1 MVGFSQPQFGDW
13 PAYVHGARHLV
24 ATGHFSDGRSDT
36 FFRPPGYAF
45 FLAVA
50 TFGHPENIAW
60 DKVAGA
66 AAGSLAA
73 PLLALLSA
81 RIFRRRGLA
90 LATGVAAALHPALVF
105 ISSDIQTETIFLPLL
120 LCAGYFLLAAT
131 DRPSANL
138 AVCAGLFLAGAA
150 LTRPSALALAPLL
163 AAPLLDVRWPARAR
177 AHIAAAALFGMA
189 AGLAPWTIRN
199 YLLFHEVIPVSDEA
213 GASFFDGNSRWAN
226 QFYEIKDRKDVEPLV
241 IAMDVDRRQRLAR
254 LAPEIRSSRTGRS
267 LAQVQ
272 MALDDRRADPAGTA
286 LLFRRKLW
294 HWIRPYPTLFWG
306 KPIVLGMGT
315 LYAIL
320 TVLAALGLA
329 RGERRG
335 AAGFAGAV
343 LVITMALHV
352 VLLVLWRYRIPYVDP
367 ILLLWGLFGA
377 SSTLGSVWTRES

>member
-1 MVGFSQPQFGDW
+1 
-13 PAYVHGARHLV
+13 
-24 ATGHFSDGRSDT
+24 
-36 FFRPPGYAF
+36 
-45 FLAVA
+45 
-50 TFGHPENIAW
+50 
-60 DKVAGA
+60 
-66 AAGSLAA
+66 
-73 PLLALLSA
+73 
-81 RIFRRRGLA
+81 
-90 LATGVAAALHPALVF
+90 VAAALHPALVY
-105 ISSDIQTETIFLPLL
+105 ISSDVQTETIFLPLL
-120 LCAGYFLLAAT
+120 LGAGYFLLAAT

-138 AVCAGLFLAGAA
+138 ALCAGLLLAGAA

-241 IAMDVDRRQRLAR
+241 IAMDADRRQRLAR

-272 MALDDRRADPAGTA
+272 MALEDRRADPAGTA

-306 KPIVLGMGT
+306 KPIVLSMGV
-315 LYAIL
+315 LYAAL
-320 TVLAALGLA
+320 YVLAALGFA

-335 AAGFAGAV
+335 VAWFAGAV
-343 LVITMALHV
+343 LVVTMALHV
-352 VLLVLWRYRIPYVDP
+352 ALLVLWRYRIPYVDP

-377 SSTLGSVWTRES
+377 SGTLGSVWTRES